1 MLAKWIFVLM
11 IDGKVT
17 ETQMHPSEGKCQIEL
32 VKVVPLLRAQGLNAF
47 GACYIRA
54 TDLR

>member
-32 VKVVPLLRAQGLNAF
+32 VKIVPLLRAQGLNAF